1 MDPMAF
7 MIWHTTRL
15 ETRTKELNICASVR
29 ILNSNAKWKH
39 MLSIHSSRLQ
49 SWAGA

>member
-1 MDPMAF
+1 
-7 MIWHTTRL
+7 
-15 ETRTKELNICASVR
+15 
-29 ILNSNAKWKH
+29 